1 MQGREI
7 HIFAHPSAKRKKCP
21 DYRPGQKCPK
31 ACSLVFLSPLPLE
44 RFFPFS
50 SERPFAPPFAV
61 ERNLVVL
68 FFNSGFPRK
77 KNMVL
82 VMLLPFMHADGG
94 GDGDDDGGAIAAD
107 VFKASI
113 LRVRALLVG
122 ATRRGSCT

>member
-1 MQGREI
+1 
-7 HIFAHPSAKRKKCP
+7 
-21 DYRPGQKCPK
+21 
-31 ACSLVFLSPLPLE
+31 
-44 RFFPFS
+44 
-50 SERPFAPPFAV
+50 
-61 ERNLVVL
+61 
-68 FFNSGFPRK
+68 
-77 KNMVL
+77 MVL